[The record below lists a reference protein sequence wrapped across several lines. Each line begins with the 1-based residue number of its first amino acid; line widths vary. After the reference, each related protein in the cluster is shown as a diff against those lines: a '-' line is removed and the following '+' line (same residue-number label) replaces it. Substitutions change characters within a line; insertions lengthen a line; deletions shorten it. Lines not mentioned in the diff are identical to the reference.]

1 MRQRKYLFL
10 VLIFLL
16 SGCTTLLPNSENR
29 IKGPWA
35 DYEQAQAVFDKIT
48 PYTTKV
54 EDLKLLD
61 FDPKS
66 NPNVKIIP
74 FSELIRRFIP
84 PSSIPGYIIDKGISE
99 CIISQSACECYEL
112 EQNYEGRKRDGNFW
126 LDIFNFDRHVD
137 IKGWQFN
144 ALILINN
151 DLVIYKLTWGEPN
164 KKRSESVNN
173 PLGPLQSIDLQRLV
187 P

>member
-1 MRQRKYLFL
+1 MILKKYLFL

-16 SGCTTLLPNSENR
+16 SGCTNLLPNAENR
-29 IKGPWA
+29 INGPWN
-35 DYEQAQAVFDKIT
+35 DYQQAQAVFDKIT

-54 EDLKLLD
+54 ADLKLLG

-84 PSSIPGYIIDKGISE
+84 PSSIPGYVIDKGISE
-99 CIISQSACECYEL
+99 CIVSQSDCECYEL
-112 EQNYEGRKRDGNFW
+112 EQNYDGRKRDGNFW

-151 DLVIYKLTWGEPN
+151 DFVIYKLTWGEPN

-173 PLGPLQSIDLQRLV
+173 PLGPLQSIDLQRFV

>member
-1 MRQRKYLFL
+1 L
-10 VLIFLL
+10 
-16 SGCTTLLPNSENR
+16 G
-29 IKGPWA
+29 
-35 DYEQAQAVFDKIT
+35 
-48 PYTTKV
+48 
-54 EDLKLLD
+54 

-84 PSSIPGYIIDKGISE
+84 PSSIPGYVIDRGISE

-112 EQNYEGRKRDGNFW
+112 EQNYESRKRDGNFW

-144 ALILINN
+144 ALILVNN
-151 DLVIYKLTWGEPN
+151 DFVIYKLTWGEPH
-164 KKRSESVNN
+164 KKGLKVSITH
-173 PLGPLQSIDLQRLV
+173 LGHFKVLTFRNSFHEWEIVLIARHSTASNLHHLTLKPKGTH
-187 P
+187 